1 MSEVEDSDWLI
12 NRQHHLEKWFIDS
25 HHISVCISSEF
36 NNDNEHHQVD
46 CGGLDADSSSS
57 PESVDE
63 VKQSESIC
71 SFVFFFRLH
80 LVLVIWVSQCGI
92 LYLLLLDSIQ
102 EEENSEL
109 HHWTTRTCRDDRG
122 ETEREAVLTNLLY
135 ITVIITWLIWFDV
148 GSWTR
153 SFELHFVVSP
163 HQLDSCPEYEDVSDF
178 TAAQTED
185 TEQQEDML
193 WSPVRL
199 ETPASNKTSRL

>member
-36 NNDNEHHQVD
+36 NKDNEHHQVD
-46 CGGLDADSSSS
+46 SGGLDADSSSS
-57 PESVDE
+57 SESVDE

-71 SFVFFFRLH
+71 SFIFFFRLH

-109 HHWTTRTCRDDRG
+109 HHWTTRTCRDDGG
-122 ETEREAVLTNLLY
+122 ETEREAVLTKPPLY
-135 ITVIITWLIWFDV
+135 HSYNNEADLIWCRFMNEVLRASFCRLSSSV
-148 GSWTR
+148 GLLSWVWGR
-153 SFELHFVVSP
+153 LRLHCSTDRRHRAAGRHAVKSSQVR
-163 HQLDSCPEYEDVSDF
+163 DSCI
-178 TAAQTED
+178 Q
-185 TEQQEDML
+185 
-193 WSPVRL
+193 
-199 ETPASNKTSRL
+199 